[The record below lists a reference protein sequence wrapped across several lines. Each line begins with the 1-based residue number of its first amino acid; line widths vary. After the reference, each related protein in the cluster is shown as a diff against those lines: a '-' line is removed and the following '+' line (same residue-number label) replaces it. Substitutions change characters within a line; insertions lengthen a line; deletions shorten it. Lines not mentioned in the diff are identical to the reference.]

1 MQIKVLAFAH
11 ARLAL
16 GFGERVVETSQT
28 ETPRAILLRIA
39 PGYLLD
45 KSTRVAVNQNF
56 TDWDTPL
63 GDALEMAI
71 IPMVSGG

>member
-16 GFGERVVETSQT
+16 GFSERIVEASQ
-28 ETPRAILLRIA
+28 EESPRAIVQRIDA
-39 PGYLLD
+39 KYLPD
-45 KSTRVAVNQNF
+45 TSTRVAVNQIFAN
-56 TDWDTPL
+56 WDAPIGAADEL
-63 GDALEMAI
+63 AI